1 MFKMEISSLSGLN
14 VKKSLWNLILLHK
27 AHQYNFTIFK
37 GFCMHLVSEKYIG
50 TDKFC
55 VQFGMIISLF

>member
-50 TDKFC
+50 TDKLC
-55 VQFGMIISLF
+55 V